1 MNTFIIYHKR
11 YKTLLLIYPIII
23 HIKIRLFSDLLSD
36 IFTLILLKFVVY
48 IINHIFYLKLPI
60 YFIVIL
66 YIFRECF
73 VDSPKLEISKDGV
86 AGFHVDLVSCYG
98 EIIKG
103 SSLFPVGDER
113 MSKQR
118 Y

>member
-48 IINHIFYLKLPI
+48 IINHIFISNYQFISLSFYI
-60 YFIVIL
+60 YFVNVL
-66 YIFRECF
+66 
-73 VDSPKLEISKDGV
+73 
-86 AGFHVDLVSCYG
+86 
-98 EIIKG
+98 
-103 SSLFPVGDER
+103 
-113 MSKQR
+113 
-118 Y
+118 